1 MLVNIGHQIILEL
14 RDIMKNLKHHKI
26 MNSPLISSK
35 NMTNSKL
42 MSLLEY
48 KKINNNKQNN
58 LIKINT
64 TLKIKISN
72 KMYRVYKIQIR
83 VINQM
88 D

>member
-1 MLVNIGHQIILEL
+1 
-14 RDIMKNLKHHKI
+14 